1 MNGYMFDKGIYLADM
16 SSKSANYCCP
26 YNSGGQALLL
36 LCEAEL
42 GKPMQVL
49 TNAQY
54 DAGSTAAQQGMISTW
69 GQGLT
74 APKGLK
80 DAGCL
85 HPSLT
90 GAKMP
95 DTTQDPGATGVSGA
109 YLQYNEFIC
118 YNVAQVR
125 LRYLLRVKM

>member
-1 MNGYMFDKGIYLADM
+1 MLTCLYRYMFDKGIYLADM

-42 GKPMQVL
+42 GNPMQVL
-49 TNAQY
+49 THSSYNAG
-54 DAGSTAAQQGMISTW
+54 ATAASQGMIATW
-69 GQGLT
+69 GQGMT

-85 HPSLT
+85 HPSLAGT
-90 GAKMP
+90 KMVCRH
-95 DTTQDPGATGVSGA
+95 TMTH
-109 YLQYNEFIC
+109 
-118 YNVAQVR
+118 
-125 LRYLLRVKM
+125 

>member
-1 MNGYMFDKGIYLADM
+1 MNGYMYGKGLYLADM

-42 GKPMQVL
+42 GNPMQVL

-90 GAKMP
+90 GTKMVGGHMRL
-95 DTTQDPGATGVSGA
+95 TELEILTDPLLARHDA
-109 YLQYNEFIC
+109 EP
-118 YNVAQVR
+118 R
-125 LRYLLRVKM
+125 RYRRQGRVLAVQ